1 MKNNIYNKIDLFLQG
16 KSNNCY
22 DFLGCHKINGGYIF
36 RVWAPHAKSVRVL
49 GDFNF
54 WDTSS
59 PKMHH
64 IKGGIWE
71 SEVICAKEF
80 DNYKYYIETPE
91 GKFIYK
97 ADPYAF
103 HTATRPENNSKVY
116 DVSAYKWN
124 DKKYLN
130 KKKGINPYETPINI
144 YELHLGSW
152 RRHSDGNFFTY
163 RESAEDIIKYVREM
177 GYTHIEIMPIYEHP
191 YDLSWGYQVTGYYAP
206 TSRFGTPEDFA
217 YFVDECHRA
226 GVGVILDWVGAHF
239 PKDAYA
245 LSEFDGG
252 YCYEYSDTLK
262 NEHPD
267 WNTRIF
273 DFGRGEVI
281 SFLISNIS
289 FWQRIYHI
297 DGFRVDA
304 VASMLYLDYG
314 KKDGQWRANVF
325 GGNYNLEAIDFLKK
339 LNSTAYKTDPNVL
352 MIAEE
357 STAFPSVTKPPYDGG
372 LGFTFKWNMGW
383 MNDMLSYISTDPLF
397 RKGKHN
403 NLTFSLT
410 YAFSENFILP
420 ISHDEV
426 VHGKCS
432 MISKMPGEYDDKFAS
447 LRAFYAYMMAHPGK
461 KLLFMGSEFA
471 QFIEWDPQKEL
482 DWSLLEFEMHKKM
495 HSFVKDLNKFYLKS
509 KPFWENESSFAGFKW
524 IACDDYEQS
533 VISFRRIDKSGN
545 EIIAVCNFCPVK
557 RLKYKIGVP
566 KEGSYKCVFSTDKSA
581 YGGSGTRCY
590 TLKSKKI
597 PMHGFKQCIE
607 LTLPPLSVL
616 YFEKN

>member
-16 KSNNCY
+16 ESNNCY

-59 PKMHH
+59 PKMRHV
-64 IKGGIWE
+64 KGGIWE
-71 SEVICAKEF
+71 SDVICAKEF
-80 DNYKYYIETPE
+80 DNYKYYIETP
-91 GKFIYK
+91 GGMFIYK

-130 KKKGINPYETPINI
+130 EKKGINPYETPINI

-163 RESAEDIIKYVREM
+163 RESAEDIIKYARNM

-226 GVGVILDWVGAHF
+226 GIGVILDWVGAHF

-289 FWQRIYHI
+289 FW
-297 DGFRVDA
+297 
-304 VASMLYLDYG
+304 
-314 KKDGQWRANVF
+314 
-325 GGNYNLEAIDFLKK
+325 
-339 LNSTAYKTDPNVL
+339 P
-352 MIAEE
+352 
-357 STAFPSVTKPPYDGG
+357 
-372 LGFTFKWNMGW
+372 
-383 MNDMLSYISTDPLF
+383 
-397 RKGKHN
+397 
-403 NLTFSLT
+403 
-410 YAFSENFILP
+410 
-420 ISHDEV
+420 
-426 VHGKCS
+426 
-432 MISKMPGEYDDKFAS
+432 
-447 LRAFYAYMMAHPGK
+447 
-461 KLLFMGSEFA
+461 
-471 QFIEWDPQKEL
+471 
-482 DWSLLEFEMHKKM
+482 
-495 HSFVKDLNKFYLKS
+495 
-509 KPFWENESSFAGFKW
+509 
-524 IACDDYEQS
+524 
-533 VISFRRIDKSGN
+533 
-545 EIIAVCNFCPVK
+545 
-557 RLKYKIGVP
+557 
-566 KEGSYKCVFSTDKSA
+566 
-581 YGGSGTRCY
+581 
-590 TLKSKKI
+590 
-597 PMHGFKQCIE
+597 
-607 LTLPPLSVL
+607 
-616 YFEKN
+616 